1 MADWTMTGGFWRAA
15 SSATL
20 ASKQQKPTHII
31 LAHRGRQPQ
40 DDIKENTNEIVTWI
54 LELQPFRPKYEVT
67 NCTTLDIPF
76 DTANSR
82 RSFLGCY

>member
-1 MADWTMTGGFWRAA
+1 VNNGGLDNDGRILPAA

-31 LAHRGRQPQ
+31 LAHRGRQTQ
-40 DDIKENTNEIVTWI
+40 DDIKENTNDSNMDIRAAT
-54 LELQPFRPKYEVT
+54 FSKYEVT